1 MKKTI
6 TLTLV
11 TLIALNLNA
20 QSLLPKKYGVK
31 IGANIANIH
40 SEANTGAQNIK
51 SSALIGVSGG
61 FYMEIPLNDKWY
73 INPELIY
80 TQKGGSFTYNYQ
92 HDYQVNERDLHKTE
106 NELKLTYIE
115 LNPTVSY
122 KANEKISLNF
132 EIHDNNYS
140 NGFMKHKINYNSGKE
155 DGKWI
160 QWYQNGKKELSINYV
175 SSTFMILVLAK
186 ELMALGHSEEYAF
199 KMIFKDFMLTGAKNS
214 DWQIFFLDTFGFS
227 VDDFYDVLQSYTLNL
242 ENVMPSSSL
251 SLQQIFD

>member
-132 EIHDNNYS
+132 GPSISYLFQPVYNILSDTGENENDPLHEELPDAEYKEETLDFGINIAISYYLTENFLIETKVNTGLMSTGEISKIIYTENNGNDTRS
-140 NGFMKHKINYNSGKE
+140 NIYTIKNRGISFS
-155 DGKWI
+155 
-160 QWYQNGKKELSINYV
+160 
-175 SSTFMILVLAK
+175 
-186 ELMALGHSEEYAF
+186 LGYLF
-199 KMIFKDFMLTGAKNS
+199 
-214 DWQIFFLDTFGFS
+214 
-227 VDDFYDVLQSYTLNL
+227 
-242 ENVMPSSSL
+242 
-251 SLQQIFD
+251 

>member
-115 LNPTVSY
+115 LNPTVSH

-132 EIHDNNYS
+132 GPSISYLFQPVYNILSDTGENENDPLHEELPDAEYKEETLDFGINIAISYYLTENFLIETKVNTGLMSTGEISKIIYTENNGNDTRS
-140 NGFMKHKINYNSGKE
+140 NIYTIKNRGISFS
-155 DGKWI
+155 
-160 QWYQNGKKELSINYV
+160 
-175 SSTFMILVLAK
+175 
-186 ELMALGHSEEYAF
+186 LGYLF
-199 KMIFKDFMLTGAKNS
+199 
-214 DWQIFFLDTFGFS
+214 
-227 VDDFYDVLQSYTLNL
+227 
-242 ENVMPSSSL
+242 
-251 SLQQIFD
+251 

>member
-40 SEANTGAQNIK
+40 SEANSGAQNIK

-132 EIHDNNYS
+132 GPSISYLFQPVYNILSDTGENENDPLHEELPDAEYKEETLDFGINIAISYYLTENFLIETKVNTGLMSTGEISKIIYTENNGNDTRS
-140 NGFMKHKINYNSGKE
+140 NIYTMKNRGISF
-155 DGKWI
+155 
-160 QWYQNGKKELSINYV
+160 S
-175 SSTFMILVLAK
+175 
-186 ELMALGHSEEYAF
+186 LGYLF
-199 KMIFKDFMLTGAKNS
+199 
-214 DWQIFFLDTFGFS
+214 
-227 VDDFYDVLQSYTLNL
+227 
-242 ENVMPSSSL
+242 
-251 SLQQIFD
+251 

>member
-11 TLIALNLNA
+11 TLITLNLNA

-106 NELKLTYIE
+106 HELKLTYIE
-115 LNPTVSY
+115 LNPTVSH

-132 EIHDNNYS
+132 GPSISYLFQPVYNILSDTGENENDPLHEELPDAEYNEETLDFGINIAISYYLTENFLIETKVNTGLMSTGEISKTIYTENNGNDTRS
-140 NGFMKHKINYNSGKE
+140 NIYTIKNRGISFS
-155 DGKWI
+155 
-160 QWYQNGKKELSINYV
+160 
-175 SSTFMILVLAK
+175 
-186 ELMALGHSEEYAF
+186 LGYLF
-199 KMIFKDFMLTGAKNS
+199 
-214 DWQIFFLDTFGFS
+214 
-227 VDDFYDVLQSYTLNL
+227 
-242 ENVMPSSSL
+242 
-251 SLQQIFD
+251 

>member
-11 TLIALNLNA
+11 NLITLNLNA

-106 NELKLTYIE
+106 HELKLTYIE
-115 LNPTVSY
+115 LNPTVSH

-132 EIHDNNYS
+132 GPSISYLFQPVYNILSDTGENENDPLHEELPDAEYNEETLDFGINIAISYYLTENFLIETKVNTGLMSTGEISKTIYTENNGNDTRS
-140 NGFMKHKINYNSGKE
+140 NIYTIKNRGISFS
-155 DGKWI
+155 
-160 QWYQNGKKELSINYV
+160 
-175 SSTFMILVLAK
+175 
-186 ELMALGHSEEYAF
+186 LGYLF
-199 KMIFKDFMLTGAKNS
+199 
-214 DWQIFFLDTFGFS
+214 
-227 VDDFYDVLQSYTLNL
+227 
-242 ENVMPSSSL
+242 
-251 SLQQIFD
+251 

>member
-31 IGANIANIH
+31 IGTNIANIH

-115 LNPTVSY
+115 LNPTVSH

-132 EIHDNNYS
+132 GPSISYLFQPVYNILSDTGENENDPLHEELPDAEYKEETLDFGINIAISYYLTENFLIETKVNTGLMSTGEISKIIYTENNGNDTRS
-140 NGFMKHKINYNSGKE
+140 NIYTIKNRGISFS
-155 DGKWI
+155 
-160 QWYQNGKKELSINYV
+160 
-175 SSTFMILVLAK
+175 
-186 ELMALGHSEEYAF
+186 LGYLF
-199 KMIFKDFMLTGAKNS
+199 
-214 DWQIFFLDTFGFS
+214 
-227 VDDFYDVLQSYTLNL
+227 
-242 ENVMPSSSL
+242 
-251 SLQQIFD
+251 

>member
-106 NELKLTYIE
+106 HELKLTYIE
-115 LNPTVSY
+115 LNPTVSH

-132 EIHDNNYS
+132 GPSISYLFQPVYNILSDTGENENDPLHEELPDAEYNEETLDFGINIAISYYLTENFLIETKVNTGLMSTGEISKTIYTENNGNDTRS
-140 NGFMKHKINYNSGKE
+140 NIYTIKNRGISFS
-155 DGKWI
+155 
-160 QWYQNGKKELSINYV
+160 
-175 SSTFMILVLAK
+175 
-186 ELMALGHSEEYAF
+186 LGYLF
-199 KMIFKDFMLTGAKNS
+199 
-214 DWQIFFLDTFGFS
+214 
-227 VDDFYDVLQSYTLNL
+227 
-242 ENVMPSSSL
+242 
-251 SLQQIFD
+251 